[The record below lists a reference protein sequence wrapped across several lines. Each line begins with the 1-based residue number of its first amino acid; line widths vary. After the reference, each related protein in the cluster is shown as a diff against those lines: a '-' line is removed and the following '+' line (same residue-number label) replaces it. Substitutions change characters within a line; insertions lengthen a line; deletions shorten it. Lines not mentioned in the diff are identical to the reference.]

1 MNIAD
6 KSSSVISIGD
16 VVSINTPEGKYKGF
30 ISDEDD
36 DTFEVML
43 TKEGKV
49 TFGELSKSDLEGIEF
64 ISHDE
69 LFDNLYAALQ
79 YRIREIMLS
88 LDNINKED
96 NTEE

>member
-16 VVSINTPEGKYKGF
+16 IILINTPEGKFKGF

-49 TFGELSKSDLEGIEF
+49 TFGELNKSDLDGVEF
-64 ISHDE
+64 VSHDE

-79 YRIREIMLS
+79 YRVREIMLS
-88 LDNINKED
+88 LDNMNKEEI
-96 NTEE
+96 EE